1 MEIRTETKV
10 VEIDR
15 CPTTL
20 PHLPAEPPRRV
31 LSGCEQAFGPG
42 SVCYAGIEG
51 TRLGLLLDALSAL
64 YLEREACEHRGH
76 VERDQGR
83 PEIP

>member
-10 VEIDR
+10 VEIDK

-20 PHLPAEPPRRV
+20 PPLPTEPPKRV
-31 LSGCEQAFGPG
+31 ASGCEQTFGPG
-42 SVCYAGIEG
+42 SVCYAGIDG

-64 YLEREACEHRGH
+64 YLEREACEHRSH
-76 VERDQGR
+76 ADSDPQS
-83 PEIP
+83 PEVP